1 MAVTESEKFCFFIQ
15 SSRYTKMEKADIL
28 EMAVKHLKALRET
41 VNSKS
46 TDALYDRLFLNFFQ
60 FPTFT

>member
-1 MAVTESEKFCFFIQ
+1 MVLLRCKGMIRCARDNSIIFIFVTQ

-41 VNSKS
+41 VNSK
-46 TDALYDRLFLNFFQ
+46 FLLV
-60 FPTFT
+60 

>member
-1 MAVTESEKFCFFIQ
+1 MAVTESEKFCFFTQ

-46 TDALYDRLFLNFFQ
+46 TDAL
-60 FPTFT
+60 

>member
-1 MAVTESEKFCFFIQ
+1 
-15 SSRYTKMEKADIL
+15 MEKADIL

-46 TDALYDRLFLNFFQ
+46 DRSFHTNGQFACETNFQ
-60 FPTFT
+60 SRQDEQKLLLQLKRAS

>member
-1 MAVTESEKFCFFIQ
+1 MIRCARDNSIFIFVTQ

-41 VNSKS
+41 VNSKF
-46 TDALYDRLFLNFFQ
+46 FLV
-60 FPTFT
+60 

>member
-1 MAVTESEKFCFFIQ
+1 MIRCARDNSIIFIFVTQ

-41 VNSKS
+41 VNSKFV
-46 TDALYDRLFLNFFQ
+46 LV
-60 FPTFT
+60 